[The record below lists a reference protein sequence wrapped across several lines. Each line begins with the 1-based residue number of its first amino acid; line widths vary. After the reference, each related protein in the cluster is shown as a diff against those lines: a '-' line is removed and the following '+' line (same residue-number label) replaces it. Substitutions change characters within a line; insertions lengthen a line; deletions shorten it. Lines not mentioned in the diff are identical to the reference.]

1 MDVKFIRIM
10 DKLKEI
16 KERLKN
22 RKLDIVQM
30 LAEDDSIYNP
40 DVLIRLVWELRA
52 IVKELKWLDE

>member
-10 DKLKEI
+10 DKLNEI